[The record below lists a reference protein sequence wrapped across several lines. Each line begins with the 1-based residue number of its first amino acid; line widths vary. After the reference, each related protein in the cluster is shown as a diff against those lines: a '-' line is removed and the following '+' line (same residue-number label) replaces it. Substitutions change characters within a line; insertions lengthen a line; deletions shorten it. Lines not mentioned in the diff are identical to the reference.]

1 MKDREEEDR
10 KTEIT
15 SEENLDLSIDVPVCH
30 QRFLKSKSFSLK
42 SFFKP
47 DISDF
52 FICSNMSTNN
62 DKNFW
67 ENFGH
72 SEFRPLQWKI
82 IQTAIE
88 SRRDQL
94 AVMATGYGKSLCFHY
109 PAVYMNSHCI
119 CISPLIAL
127 MQDQVA
133 QLNSNGISA
142 CYLGSAQRDK
152 QETMNKELFETFKF
166 RRFSYLF

>member
-1 MKDREEEDR
+1 MRGTPSFLSKKAKNVHAWTFGNREDF
-10 KTEIT
+10 T
-15 SEENLDLSIDVPVCH
+15 SGGTNG
-30 QRFLKSKSFSLK
+30 
-42 SFFKP
+42 P
-47 DISDF
+47 DISEF

-152 QETMNKELFETFKF
+152 QQTMNKELFETLNIEDRVFQ
-166 RRFSYLF
+166 LF